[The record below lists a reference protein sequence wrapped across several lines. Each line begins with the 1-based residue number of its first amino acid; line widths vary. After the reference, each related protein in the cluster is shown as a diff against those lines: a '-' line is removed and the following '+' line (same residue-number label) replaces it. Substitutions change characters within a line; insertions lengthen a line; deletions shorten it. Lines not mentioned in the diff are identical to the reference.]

1 MGISE
6 KKIDFTETGSM
17 HMSNEFSNNERFIPI
32 DSSTRKMIDKHANDI
47 QLRSSQK
54 SIQLGKESALNFYSN
69 EPIYNEIEG
78 QSHKQV
84 EGFMKNNRILPP
96 PESVASSLSL
106 PMTSFEDTQQMMK
119 AYKRK
124 KREIAKIKD

>member
-1 MGISE
+1 
-6 KKIDFTETGSM
+6 
-17 HMSNEFSNNERFIPI
+17 MSNDYSNNERFIPN
-32 DSSTRKMIDKHANDI
+32 SNARKMIEKHANEI

-54 SIQLGKESALNFYSN
+54 SINTGKDSALNFYSN
-69 EPIYNEIEG
+69 DHIYNEIEG

-106 PMTSFEDTQQMMK
+106 PMTSFEDT
-119 AYKRK
+119 
-124 KREIAKIKD
+124 